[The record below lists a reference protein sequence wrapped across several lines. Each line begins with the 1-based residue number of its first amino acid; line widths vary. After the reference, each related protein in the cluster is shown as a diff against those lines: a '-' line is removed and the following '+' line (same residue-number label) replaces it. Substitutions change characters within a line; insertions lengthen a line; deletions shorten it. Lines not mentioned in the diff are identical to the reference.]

1 MDSGRPAG
9 ARAAVP
15 RGAAAQWN
23 DLVSR
28 REAEPVRLPRG
39 RGLGVGRACQAGE
52 VREAREVR
60 EVDSGRPAGAGRRSR
75 AGAAAQWEA
84 EPTREP
90 RAPDLRHP
98 AAASGARPADSQN
111 APTPNPKTAAR
122 GQTTSARSTGRP
134 EWTAAAGSHAE
145 YIRNHSAKPVFN
157 SPL

>member
-39 RGLGVGRACQAGE
+39 RVSASAERARPAE

-60 EVDSGRPAGAGRRSR
+60 EVDSGRPAGARAAVPRGGQAARR
-75 AGAAAQWEA
+75 EA

-90 RAPDLRHP
+90 RAPDLT
-98 AAASGARPADSQN
+98 
-111 APTPNPKTAAR
+111 TPGRRERGAAR
-122 GQTTSARSTGRP
+122 RTPRMTDTQPEDSRSRANNEREIYGPTRMDGGR
-134 EWTAAAGSHAE
+134 GFS
-145 YIRNHSAKPVFN
+145 R
-157 SPL
+157 